1 MKSKVGIA
9 LGGGGARGLA
19 HVGVLKALEEERIP
33 IYIIA
38 GTSMGSIIGAMYA
51 QYPDVNA
58 LIHKLETFF
67 SSQDYE
73 SLGLKYIIPKNDQ
86 NPSFLNQ
93 LVKDVTQRIVI
104 NIAHSRTGII
114 KTERL
119 AEAVALLID
128 DGDIEDTQIPFGC
141 AATDLNSGQTI
152 LFQRGNIREA
162 VTISSS
168 IPGFIPPHKWD
179 GRYLTDGGVTAP
191 VPIDEAREMGA
202 DVVIGVSVDANNI
215 QALDDPHI
223 LDIISRADQVRGKYL
238 SRYQL
243 STADVQLHPH
253 IEDAHWSELLRY
265 REFIDSGE
273 RETREKLPQIRN
285 ILRKK
290 NSIFRKL
297 FS

>member
-19 HVGVLKALEEERIP
+19 HVGVLKVLEEEQIP
-33 IYIIA
+33 INIIA

-51 QYPDVNA
+51 QHPDVNV
-58 LIHKLETFF
+58 LINKLETFF

-114 KTERL
+114 KTSRL

-128 DGDIEDTQIPFGC
+128 DGNIEDTQIPFGC

-152 LFQRGNIREA
+152 NFQEGDIREA
-162 VTISSS
+162 VMISSS
-168 IPGFIPPHKWD
+168 IPGFISPSVRD
-179 GRYLTDGGVTAP
+179 GKLLTDGGVTAP
-191 VPIDEAREMGA
+191 VPVVEARRMGS
-202 DVVIGVSVDANNI
+202 DIVIGVSVDANHI
-215 QALDDPHI
+215 IPLEEPHV
-223 LDIISRADQVRGKYL
+223 LDIISRVGMIRGKNL
-238 SRYQL
+238 SRIQL
-243 STADVQLHPH
+243 ATADIQLHPR
-253 IEDAHWSELLRY
+253 IDAAHWSELLRY
-265 REFIDSGE
+265 REFIEAGIQ
-273 RETREKLPQIRN
+273 ETREKLPQIRN
-285 ILRKK
+285 ILRRK
-290 NSIFRKL
+290 NSIFRRL
-297 FS
+297 FF